1 MIFQNLKWID
11 IFDQSN
17 VNYNQNKDIRFKT
30 PQIRDD
36 LCNFNDGYIVV
47 KGKITVTNPG
57 NDLNEYDRKE
67 SSKNY
72 ASFFNCI
79 LKIND
84 QLIEDA

>member
-11 IFDQSN
+11 IFDQST

-47 KGKITVTNPG
+47 KGKITVANPG
-57 NDLNEYDRKE
+57 NDLNEYDRKV
-67 SSKNY
+67 SLKNY

-79 LKIND
+79 LKINN